1 MEREDI
7 ERGGGEVS
15 VWGSEMEERER
26 DGDGRGDMDSSTLTA
41 IHIGNL
47 RDNPRPDGAVLAVSL
62 TARDVAVGVRAG
74 SAVARPPGDDAPSQ
88 AEVPLQL
95 RLCPRRKR
103 RLDRER
109 SPHRGQQREDQ
120 EEGPERKDVVLSIS
134 RPCYSVM
141 TVAVVESYFNWH
153 PFRTSILAGG
163 RRAGSRSTQLCTYLL
178 RPPLPLLL
186 LLRYKGMLLL
196 LVCAHTCFDRE
207 TTVFVQFCSDD
218 RNGMVTGKTTKGR
231 RGPY

>member
-1 MEREDI
+1 
-7 ERGGGEVS
+7 
-15 VWGSEMEERER
+15 
-26 DGDGRGDMDSSTLTA
+26 MDSSTLTVS
-41 IHIGNL
+41 HIGDL
-47 RDNPRPDGAVLAVSL
+47 RDNPRPDGAVLAVAL
-62 TARDVAVGVRAG
+62 AARDVAVGVRAG
-74 SAVARPPGDDAPSQ
+74 NAVARLIGTAGTGRALSVTTRKIRRKPLPALSDAPEHAAS
-88 AEVPLQL
+88 AGRAVPLQL
-95 RLCPRRKR
+95 RPGPRRKR

-109 SPHRGQQREDQ
+109 SPHRGQREDQ
-120 EEGPERKDVVLSIS
+120 EEGPERKDVVLSTS

-141 TVAVVESYFNWH
+141 TVAVVERYFNWH
-153 PFRTSILAGG
+153 PFLTNILAGG
-163 RRAGSRSTQLCTYLL
+163 RRAGSRSTQLGTYLL

-218 RNGMVTGKTTKGR
+218 RNGMVTGKITKGR

>member
-1 MEREDI
+1 
-7 ERGGGEVS
+7 
-15 VWGSEMEERER
+15 
-26 DGDGRGDMDSSTLTA
+26 MDSSTLTA
-41 IHIGNL
+41 IHIGDL
-47 RDNPRPDGAVLAVSL
+47 RDNPRPDGAVLAVAL
-62 TARDVAVGVRAG
+62 AARDVAVGVRAG
-74 SAVARPPGDDAPSQ
+74 SAVARSPRAGCCWAVRVISRTRKALPARSDAPEH
-88 AEVPLQL
+88 APAAGRAVPLQL
-95 RLCPRRKR
+95 RPGPRRKR

-120 EEGPERKDVVLSIS
+120 EEGPERKDVVLSTS
-134 RPCYSVM
+134 RPSYSVM

-153 PFRTSILAGG
+153 PFLTSILAGG
-163 RRAGSRSTQLCTYLL
+163 RREGSRSTQLGTYLL

-218 RNGMVTGKTTKGR
+218 RNGMVTGKITKR
-231 RGPY
+231 RRRPY

>member
-1 MEREDI
+1 
-7 ERGGGEVS
+7 
-15 VWGSEMEERER
+15 
-26 DGDGRGDMDSSTLTA
+26 MDSSTLTGF
-41 IHIGNL
+41 HIGDL
-47 RDNPRPDGAVLAVSL
+47 RDNPRPDGAVLAVAL
-62 TARDVAVGVRAG
+62 AAWDVAVGVRAG
-74 SAVARPPGDDAPSQ
+74 NAAATPGDDAPSQ
-88 AEVPLQL
+88 AEAGRAVPLQL

-109 SPHRGQQREDQ
+109 SPHRGQREDQ
-120 EEGPERKDVVLSIS
+120 EEGPERKDVVLSTS

-153 PFRTSILAGG
+153 PFLTSILAGG
-163 RRAGSRSTQLCTYLL
+163 RREGSRSTQLGTYLL

-207 TTVFVQFCSDD
+207 TTVFVRFCSDD
-218 RNGMVTGKTTKGR
+218 RNGMVTGKITKRR